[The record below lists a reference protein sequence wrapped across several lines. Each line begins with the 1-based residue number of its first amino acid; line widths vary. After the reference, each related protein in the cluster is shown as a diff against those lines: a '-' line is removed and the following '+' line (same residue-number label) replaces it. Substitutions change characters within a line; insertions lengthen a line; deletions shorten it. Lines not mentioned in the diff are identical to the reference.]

1 MCSFIKPYTHAL
13 CCNDKMLGTPE
24 SKDTFRLLGFC
35 TFCTKNHI
43 SNAVSSHLRDAN
55 QIFRDRISGAYIK
68 IKTSSAKLR
77 NLDKSFHVTKCNQF
91 GVEDGHANGFSVM
104 FKYIEPI
111 NKETLSPSTST
122 SESNAI
128 ALTASSSSSSSA
140 HDRGTSSSSSAH
152 GVTSSSSSAHDRGT
166 SSSSSAHDR
175 GTSSSSSASSS
186 SLLSAQD
193 SKSRT
198 HYDGMTIKRPLS
210 PGEFEI
216 SENIQMLQNPLGKFI
231 RSSRAFYNSKR
242 WSQAMEGNVCAYDPK
257 SDMYIWKEDYGLYA
271 KKGECEIPS
280 CDLFPAE
287 IQATLKINKTDKTV
301 FAKVVG
307 LDEGTSGA
315 TVVEILFYDGKELK
329 KRRILTSNVTKL
341 HLSAT
346 EIHAFYGL
354 VSETETA
361 TTGNDEGSS
370 APLVSPRK
378 KAKTRND
385 EGSSAISSSALSIA
399 PGGDTAAATTSTPL
413 VSSSTKKA
421 KTGSDEGSSAS
432 LVSSPKKKAKTGNFI
447 DLLPTDGSNEV
458 IILADIDSAGL
469 VLTKSKAR
477 PPNEDQPW
485 ISLNTN
491 THTRNIVILC
501 TSFNGYTKDNS
512 KVFDPWWHKMDDIV
526 VYSIAK
532 EATIKAHV
540 TTKLNIVNFV
550 TFWRNDELWSD
561 KKRYLGIHRSKEQL
575 HTEIFKDFAK
585 FQHVFK
591 AMFTTILH
599 DYQTLDD
606 SATAPF
612 CYDYAPAEV
621 DFAYPALF
629 GRMLENDFQFLHVSE
644 SKQFLRY
651 VRDNDSGRARLGL
664 SAQQPDVKI
673 AASRKES
680 QKNVARLPPLDI
692 LERTFEKLKRQSKI
706 EETIQAARKDIV
718 GKMIEKIVCR
728 NDIVCDP
735 VEFITPRTTTIHP
748 RSVVH
753 SSMLLNDVSLTT
765 RSSLQ
770 ISFVCKFLNTEGSFD
785 SINMMFY
792 NSLGDPWTLSFVS
805 ITDKPRPSER
815 SLTSDKLKHCIQYA
829 LTTLSGIYL
838 EFQFT

>member
-13 CCNDKMLGTPE
+13 CCNDKMLGTPA

-35 TFCTKNHI
+35 SFCTKNHI

-68 IKTSSAKLR
+68 IKTSVPKLR

-91 GVEDGHANGFSVM
+91 GAEDGHVNEFSVM

-152 GVTSSSSSAHDRGT
+152 PP
-166 SSSSSAHDR
+166 R

-198 HYDGMTIKRPLS
+198 HYGGMTIKRPLS

-216 SENIQMLQNPLGKFI
+216 SENIRMLQNPLGKFI
-231 RSSRAFYNSKR
+231 RSSRAFYNSKH

-307 LDEGTSGA
+307 LDTGMSGA
-315 TVVEILFYDGKELK
+315 TVVDILFYDGKELK

-370 APLVSPRK
+370 ASLVSPRK

-458 IILADIDSAGL
+458 IIFAEDISDIAGL

-477 PPNEDQPW
+477 PPNKDQPW

-532 EATIKAHV
+532 KATDKAYV

-629 GRMLENDFQFLHVSE
+629 GRMLENDFKFLHVSE

-651 VRDNDSGRARLGL
+651 VRDDDSGCTRLGL
-664 SAQQPDVKI
+664 IAQQPDVKI

-692 LERTFEKLKRQSKI
+692 LERTFEKLKSQSKI
-706 EETIQAARKDIV
+706 DVLKAARKVIV

-735 VEFITPRTTTIHP
+735 VEFTKTTKTTIHA

-753 SSMLLNDVSLTT
+753 SSVLLNDVSLTSL
-765 RSSLQ
+765 SSLQ

-792 NSLGDPWTLSFVS
+792 NSLGDDWTLSFVS

-815 SLTSDKLKHCIQYA
+815 SLTSDKLKLCIQYA

-838 EFQFT
+838 VFQFT